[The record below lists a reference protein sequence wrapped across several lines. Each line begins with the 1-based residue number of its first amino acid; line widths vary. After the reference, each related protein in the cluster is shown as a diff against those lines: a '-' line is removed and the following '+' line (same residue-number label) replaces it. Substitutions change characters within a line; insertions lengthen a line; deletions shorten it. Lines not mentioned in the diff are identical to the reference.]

1 MKSPS
6 QFFSYF
12 FTSKTLQKGLSNLN
26 PQNCYGRAEY
36 NKMINR
42 LIGGF
47 VAIIIGVSLIGPIA
61 SQVNIVATSA
71 NSTGSTCTSTSQAG
85 CANAG
90 LYLSSS
96 WGATVLK
103 MVPGFFA
110 LGILGIG
117 IAVTYGA
124 LRDAGVV

>member
-1 MKSPS
+1 
-6 QFFSYF
+6 
-12 FTSKTLQKGLSNLN
+12 
-26 PQNCYGRAEY
+26 
-36 NKMINR
+36 MISR

-47 VAIIIGVSLIGPIA
+47 VSILLGVSLIGPLA
-61 SQVNIVATSA
+61 TQVNTAGSST
-71 NSTGSTCTSTSQAG
+71 NSTGTTCVMHSYGGTAQSG
-85 CANAG
+85 CADAQ

-103 MVPGFFA
+103 LVPGFFA

-117 IAVTYGA
+117 IAVTYGS

>member
-1 MKSPS
+1 
-6 QFFSYF
+6 
-12 FTSKTLQKGLSNLN
+12 
-26 PQNCYGRAEY
+26 
-36 NKMINR
+36 MINR

-47 VAIIIGVSLIGPIA
+47 VAILIGVSLIGPIA
-61 SQVNIVATSA
+61 QNVNTAA
-71 NSTGSTCTSTSQAG
+71 AG
-85 CANAG
+85 DLNTV
-90 LYLSSS
+90 SS

-117 IAVTYGA
+117 IAVTYGS

>member
-1 MKSPS
+1 
-6 QFFSYF
+6 
-12 FTSKTLQKGLSNLN
+12 
-26 PQNCYGRAEY
+26 
-36 NKMINR
+36 MINR

-47 VAIIIGVSLIGPIA
+47 VAILIGVSLIGPIA
-61 SQVNIVATSA
+61 DQVASA
-71 NSTGSTCTSTSQAG
+71 AASGSNLT
-85 CANAG
+85 ANT
-90 LYLSSS
+90 S

-117 IAVTYGA
+117 IAVTYGS

>member
-1 MKSPS
+1 
-6 QFFSYF
+6 
-12 FTSKTLQKGLSNLN
+12 
-26 PQNCYGRAEY
+26 
-36 NKMINR
+36 MINR

-47 VAIIIGVSLIGPIA
+47 VAILIGVSLIGPIA
-61 SQVNIVATSA
+61 DNVNTAAKSADNLSQM
-71 NSTGSTCTSTSQAG
+71 
-85 CANAG
+85 
-90 LYLSSS
+90 SS

-117 IAVTYGA
+117 IAVTYGS

>member
-1 MKSPS
+1 
-6 QFFSYF
+6 
-12 FTSKTLQKGLSNLN
+12 
-26 PQNCYGRAEY
+26 
-36 NKMINR
+36 MINR

-47 VAIIIGVSLIGPIA
+47 VAILIGVSLIGPLATQVSNAA
-61 SQVNIVATSA
+61 SSTNSSGGACVAAVAGSA
-71 NSTGSTCTSTSQAG
+71 TEQNCQ
-85 CANAG
+85 
-90 LYLSSS
+90 LYLAAS
-96 WGATVLK
+96 WGSTVLK